1 VKWTIKHR
9 MLALSG
15 LSLGLL
21 AVVGFAG
28 WVGTQRILTT
38 SRGITRTAL
47 AIRNHLEAD
56 MMHHALRADVLAAL
70 VAVTPSDR
78 ERVSRD
84 LEDHTVRLRRA
95 MSESR
100 TGDRSAEVRQAMEEV
115 RPQLEAYA
123 TEAGAIVAL
132 ANRGETSAAR
142 APLDAFLASSNA
154 LESSMS
160 RISDLLAAEATVAQ
174 QESDAVGA
182 WNGTANVVIP
192 LVAVFVLLAAGLFVT
207 RRFVQPIEEA
217 VRTLHRVASGDL
229 TARMP
234 VRGRDQLGQM
244 AEAVNRTSEGMASA
258 LSGIAR
264 NAIALGTASEELST
278 VAHQLTANSRETSTQ
293 TVVAST
299 ASEQVN
305 ANVRLVAASA
315 QEVGTSI
322 REVANSAQEAA
333 GVAQTAV
340 RAANR
345 ADQTVHQLG
354 ESSAEIGNVVKVIS
368 AIAGQT
374 NILALNA
381 EIEAARAGEAG
392 KGFAVVANEVKE
404 LAKETAR
411 ATEDIARRVDT
422 IQKDSQ
428 AAVIAIREIVEII
441 ERISATQT
449 TIATAVEEQSAA
461 TAGITR
467 NMSEA
472 ARGTGEI
479 AETMSAVARAADSTS
494 GGAKETQ
501 QAAHELARM
510 AAELQR
516 LVSRFQFEDAPLPEI
531 APRGR
536 VTPRPFTLDDD
547 GMLGLDRAA

>member
-1 VKWTIKHR
+1 MKWTIKHR
-9 MLALSG
+9 MLALSA
-15 LSLGLL
+15 LSLALL
-21 AVVGFAG
+21 AVVGLAG
-28 WVGTQRILTT
+28 WVGTRRILTT
-38 SRGITRTAL
+38 SRGITRTA
-47 AIRNHLEAD
+47 IGMRNHLEAD
-56 MMHHALRADVLAAL
+56 MMHHALRADVLASLTA
-70 VAVTPSDR
+70 TTSGDR
-78 ERVSRD
+78 ERVVHD
-84 LEDHTVRLRRA
+84 VEDHTARFRRA
-95 MSESR
+95 MAESR
-100 TGDRSAEVRQAMEEV
+100 SKDRTPEVRQALDEV
-115 RPQLEAYA
+115 RPALESYTADAGEIVTLA
-123 TEAGAIVAL
+123 T
-132 ANRGETSAAR
+132 RGETAAAR
-142 APLDAFLASSNA
+142 MRLDGFLARFYA
-154 LESSMS
+154 LETSMS
-160 RISDLLAAEATVAQ
+160 RISDLLAAEATAAQ
-174 QESDAVGA
+174 KEADAVGT
-182 WNGTANVVIP
+182 WNTTANLVIP
-192 LVAVFVLLAAGLFVT
+192 VVAVFVLLAAGLLVT

-229 TARMP
+229 TARMT
-234 VRGRDQLGQM
+234 VRGRDELGQM
-244 AEAVNRTSEGMASA
+244 AEAVNRASQGMASA
-258 LSGIAR
+258 LSSIAR
-264 NAIALGTASEELST
+264 NAVALGNASEELST

-340 RAANR
+340 RVAGR

-354 ESSAEIGNVVKVIS
+354 ESSAQIGNVVKVIS

-411 ATEDIARRVDT
+411 ATEDIAERVDT

-428 AAVIAIREIVEII
+428 AAVIALREIVEII
-441 ERISATQT
+441 DRISATQT

-479 AETMSAVARAADSTS
+479 AETISAVAHAAESTS

-501 QAAHELARM
+501 QAAGELARM
-510 AAELQR
+510 ASELQR
-516 LVSRFQFEDAPLPEI
+516 LVARFQFEDGPAVEFG
-531 APRGR
+531 PRR
-536 VTPRPFTLDDD
+536 TATAKAYSLDDD
-547 GMLGLDRAA
+547 GALGLDRAA